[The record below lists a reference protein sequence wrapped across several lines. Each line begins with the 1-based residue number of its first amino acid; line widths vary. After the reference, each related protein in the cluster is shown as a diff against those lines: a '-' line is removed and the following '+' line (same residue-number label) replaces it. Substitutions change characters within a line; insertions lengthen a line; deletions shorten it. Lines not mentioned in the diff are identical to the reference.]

1 MLSARDVPHGI
12 EESYRRY
19 KDISRKIYQV
29 LEKLA
34 RQQRLPS
41 NQDLLQVVGHD
52 KFAFIREGYFKLQHN
67 GKAVR
72 LYSEGD
78 FIASDPTFNEYR
90 LSSEFGCEISL
101 FDRATLLKAVS
112 ANPEIQDAW
121 TRLWLMENSINLSL
135 CAHLMTEDIE
145 ADFGFKQ
152 FNTGDTIIEQG
163 DVPRAIYEM
172 TSGEAVVLKDGVEVG
187 RVNVGEIFGEVG
199 FLTGGTRSATVEATS
214 DCFVRVV
221 NQHDFLALIE
231 RNPHLII
238 SISKTLAK
246 RLVELNAKL
255 AAP

>member
-1 MLSARDVPHGI
+1 MLSVGDGPHDI
-12 EESYRRY
+12 EEIY
-19 KDISRKIYQV
+19 KQYKNLSRKIYQA
-29 LEKLA
+29 LEKYA
-34 RQQRLPS
+34 QRQRLPS

-52 KFAFIREGYFKLQHN
+52 KIAFIREGYFKLQHT

-78 FIASDPTFNEYR
+78 FIASDPAFKEYR
-90 LSSEFGCEISL
+90 LSSDFGCEISL
-101 FDRATLLKAVS
+101 FDRTTLLKAIS
-112 ANPEIQDAW
+112 ANPKIQEAW

-152 FNTGDTIIEQG
+152 FNAGDIIIQQG
-163 DVPRAIYEM
+163 EMPRAIYEM
-172 TSGEAVVLKDGVEVG
+172 MSGEAVVLKDGIEVG
-187 RVNVGEIFGEVG
+187 RVNAGEIFGEVG

-221 NQHDFLALIE
+221 NKDDFLALIE

-246 RLVELNAKL
+246 RLVELNEKL